1 MTAPKIEKLLTP
13 YNFTNANNVGRI
25 KYIVIHYVG
34 ALGGAWANC
43 HYYASKYLGASAH
56 YFVGFEGEIWQ
67 SVEDEDIAWHCGAK
81 SYKHAECRNSN
92 SIGIELCVRNKGSQ
106 ADTSKDWYF
115 EDATVASAIELTQYL
130 MKKYNVPAD
139 HVIRHYDVTGKI
151 CPNPYVYNTTKHV
164 WDAFKKAIATDG
176 AGTEDTSK
184 MTKITGK
191 AVATAEQ
198 MTAYIKAKNAKVPQS
213 VLDMIPFY
221 LSEGEAENIRGDIA
235 FAQSCLET
243 GNFTFSGSAVKL
255 SQNNFCGMG
264 VTGNGM
270 TGNSFDT
277 PQLGIRAQIQHLKAY
292 ANTVKLKGECID
304 PRFKYV
310 TRGSAPYVEY
320 LGMQENP
327 KGKGWAAGA

>member
-151 CPNPYVYNTTKHV
+151 CPKQHGGEDQGCRCDRKSGINLCTAFIAILILFLHHV
-164 WDAFKKAIATDG
+164 KICQTDHRC
-176 AGTEDTSK
+176 
-184 MTKITGK
+184 
-191 AVATAEQ
+191 Q
-198 MTAYIKAKNAKVPQS
+198 NIKNS
-213 VLDMIPFY
+213 D
-221 LSEGEAENIRGDIA
+221 EGQDIC
-235 FAQSCLET
+235 SRL
-243 GNFTFSGSAVKL
+243 L
-255 SQNNFCGMG
+255 I
-264 VTGNGM
+264 VT
-270 TGNSFDT
+270 
-277 PQLGIRAQIQHLKAY
+277 
-292 ANTVKLKGECID
+292 
-304 PRFKYV
+304 
-310 TRGSAPYVEY
+310 
-320 LGMQENP
+320 
-327 KGKGWAAGA
+327 

>member
-81 SYKHAECRNSN
+81 NYKHAECRNSN

-130 MKKYNVPAD
+130 IMLS
-139 HVIRHYDVTGKI
+139 VTTMLPERFARTLTSTTRPSTYGMRLRKRSPRTEQGQKI
-151 CPNPYVYNTTKHV
+151 QV
-164 WDAFKKAIATDG
+164 
-176 AGTEDTSK
+176 
-184 MTKITGK
+184 
-191 AVATAEQ
+191 
-198 MTAYIKAKNAKVPQS
+198 
-213 VLDMIPFY
+213 
-221 LSEGEAENIRGDIA
+221 R
-235 FAQSCLET
+235 
-243 GNFTFSGSAVKL
+243 
-255 SQNNFCGMG
+255 
-264 VTGNGM
+264 
-270 TGNSFDT
+270 
-277 PQLGIRAQIQHLKAY
+277 
-292 ANTVKLKGECID
+292 
-304 PRFKYV
+304 
-310 TRGSAPYVEY
+310 
-320 LGMQENP
+320 
-327 KGKGWAAGA
+327 